1 MKPINKIKN
10 LLLTLYFIFS
20 SASNIY
26 AQEIP
31 GDALEPPLVIE
42 EQLED
47 LTAANED
54 ETTEDDS
61 YAQEIYY
68 FLKSPINL
76 NNADAGILEQLNLLN
91 AIQIKNLLSYRKL
104 LGNFLNIYEIQAI
117 PGWDLNLI
125 RRLRPYITISQK
137 AEVFNSFSK
146 RIKNGENTLL
156 IRGTQILEKS
166 RGYLLDS
173 NSAKNYYP
181 GSPQKILVRYKYRF
195 GNLLQY
201 GFTAEKDA
209 GEQFFK
215 GAQRNG
221 FDFYSAH
228 FFIRNLGIIKSLAI
242 GDFSVNM
249 GQGLTQWQSIAF
261 NKGAEIMNV
270 KRQSEVLRPYNS
282 AGEIAFNR
290 GIGITLNKNKWEA
303 MGFLSYRKIDG
314 GYNADTLNYEDYV
327 SSLRLSGY
335 HRTAGEIDGKG
346 VQGQLSYGGNLAYS
360 MDRFHIG
367 ANAVHYDFEHTIIK
381 EDYLYNKY
389 SLSGKR
395 AGNYSIDYSYTYK
408 NMHFFGEV
416 AADEDFDKAFING
429 LLINTDSRV
438 AMSFLYRNISRGYQ
452 SLYANAFTENTYP
465 TNESGFFS
473 GVTIAPTDYLKVDA
487 YADFYHFPWLK
498 YRTDAPT
505 SGNDYMIQLSYKPNK
520 QVEVFGRYKTE
531 NKPINYNP
539 YNTVLNPV
547 TGRQKQSFRTQ
558 FNYKLGDRIT
568 FRSRIELSWFD
579 KKGEQPQNGF
589 LLFTDILYKPLLKAF
604 SGNIRLQY
612 FETDGYDSRMY
623 AFENDVLYSYSIPVF
638 FDKGYR
644 YYLNLKYSFSRK
656 LSLWTRFAQTIYLG
670 KSAIGSGL
678 DLINGNKKTEGKIQ
692 LIYIF

>member
-1 MKPINKIKN
+1 M
-10 LLLTLYFIFS
+10 
-20 SASNIY
+20 Y

-31 GDALEPPLVIE
+31 GDAMEPPLIIE

-54 ETTEDDS
+54 ETTEDDL
-61 YAQEIYY
+61 YAQEMYH
-68 FLKSPINL
+68 FLKQPINL
-76 NNADAGILEQLNLLN
+76 NDADAGILEQLNLLN
-91 AIQIKNLLSYRKL
+91 AIQISNLLSYRKL
-104 LGNFLNIYEIQAI
+104 LGKFLNIYEIQAI

-137 AEVFNSFSK
+137 VEAFNSVSK

-166 RGYLLDS
+166 KGYLLDS
-173 NSAKNYYP
+173 SSAKNYYP

-195 GNLLQY
+195 SNLLQY

-209 GEQFFK
+209 GEQFLR
-215 GAQRNG
+215 GAQKNG

-228 FFIRNLGIIKSLAI
+228 FFIRNLGMIKSLAI

-249 GQGLTQWQSIAF
+249 GQGLTQWQSLAF

-270 KRQSEVLRPYNS
+270 KRQSDVLRPYNS

-290 GIGITLNKNKWEA
+290 GIGITLKKKNWEST
-303 MGFLSYRKIDG
+303 GFASYRKIDG
-314 GYNADTLNYEDYV
+314 GYNSDTLNFEDYV

-335 HRTAGEIDGKG
+335 HRTASEIEGKG
-346 VQGQLSYGGNLAYS
+346 VQGQLSFGGNIAFS
-360 MDRFHIG
+360 KEWFHIG
-367 ANAVHYDFEHTIIK
+367 ASAVHYDFEHTITK

-389 SLSGKR
+389 SLSGKH
-395 AGNYSIDYSYTYK
+395 AGNYSMDYSYTYR
-408 NMHFFGEV
+408 NMHFFGE
-416 AADEDFDKAFING
+416 AAMDKDFDKAFING

-438 AMSFLYRNISRGYQ
+438 AMSFLYRNISPGYQ

-465 TNESGFFS
+465 TNESGFYS
-473 GVTIAPTDYLKVDA
+473 GITITPSDFLRVDA

-505 SGNDYMIQLSYKPNK
+505 SGNDYMIQLTYKPNK
-520 QVEVFGRYKTE
+520 QVEVFMRYKTE

-547 TGRQKQSFRTQ
+547 AVRQKQGFRTQ
-558 FNYKLGDRIT
+558 FNYQLNDRIT
-568 FRSRIELSWFD
+568 LRSRIELSWFD
-579 KKGEQPQNGF
+579 KKGEEPQNGF
-589 LLFTDILYKPLLKAF
+589 LFYTDILYKPLLKPF
-604 SGNIRLQY
+604 SGNIRMQY

-623 AFENDVLYSYSIPVF
+623 AFENDVLYNYSIPVF

-644 YYLNLKYSFSRK
+644 YYVNVKYNLFKK
-656 LSLWTRFAQTIYLG
+656 LSLWGRFAQTIYSG
-670 KSAIGSGL
+670 KNTMGSGL
-678 DLINGNKKTEGKIQ
+678 DLIKGRVKTEVKLQ
-692 LIYIF
+692 SIFSF